1 MRKRLG
7 PGTVIRQSGTCA
19 ALMGQDKDHL
29 VFNFLHRSAPRYPT
43 IRQTLVNAG
52 LLSSTD
58 PDALTVL
65 ERHGSYSGR
74 RVNFFRAFNPT
85 HATAGA
91 IRIRAFADLDAH
103 RELVLSSGHVEHEGM
118 VVLNSQPEQDHAVPI
133 REPADR
139 AAHADD
145 ERFVFWNAEAARSSE
160 AALSEPAAVWLHA
173 QSPRTTAAGG

>member
-7 PGTVIRQSGTCA
+7 PGTVIHQSGTCA

-91 IRIRAFADLDAH
+91 IRIQAFADLDGH
-103 RELVLSSGHVEHEGM
+103 RELVLGSGHVEQQGM
-118 VVLNSQPEQDHAVPI
+118 VVEAQRYRRRQEEATSPSSSGCFKRRRMSMQQQEDMVMEEQ
-133 REPADR
+133 RSR
-139 AAHADD
+139 RRQD
-145 ERFVFWNAEAARSSE
+145 EAM
-160 AALSEPAAVWLHA
+160 
-173 QSPRTTAAGG
+173 